1 MRNVRRCRRRLYLRA
16 PLAYLVLEVRGFREE
31 TWAAKSP
38 ELVVS
43 SAHREVESELETAL
57 MRQAEDRAY
66 RLGQLRDVMVIVP
79 LIENTLD
86 DGVWKLLQNKQETE
100 DDVVESVRSA
110 LPGELAMSVDAANAH
125 LLLEAA

>member
-1 MRNVRRCRRRLYLRA
+1 
-16 PLAYLVLEVRGFREE
+16 
-31 TWAAKSP
+31 
-38 ELVVS
+38 
-43 SAHREVESELETAL
+43 

-79 LIENTLD
+79 LIENTFD
-86 DGVWKLLQNKQETE
+86 DGVLKLLHNKHETE